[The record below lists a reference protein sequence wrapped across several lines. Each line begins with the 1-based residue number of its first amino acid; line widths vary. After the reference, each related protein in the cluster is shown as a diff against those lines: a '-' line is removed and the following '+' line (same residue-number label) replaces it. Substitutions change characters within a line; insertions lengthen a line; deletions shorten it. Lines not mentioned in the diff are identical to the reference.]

1 MPPVPTPRPT
11 FFVSP
16 TLEPTSSFTQK
27 CALPT
32 PEADVNTEEALE
44 ASVMLNRTV
53 FFSADIYLSATLYVL
68 VGVNDRLNFDL
79 DGKGLWKLDGQD
91 SVRCLFIGSGVR
103 MGLKDLTIT
112 NGYAAYYPHGASG
125 GGIFVGSGAVLKMDG
140 CTVSSSRTASYGQG
154 AGIYVDEAT
163 LILVNTVIEFNVMY
177 YGKGA
182 GVYLTSSSVLTM
194 AGGSLNY
201 NFAQSSGCYTTAT
214 MEGGG
219 LYIAG
224 GAFATITDGAS
235 IADNIAYRGGGV
247 YVASYGELVLQNV
260 SVIGNSYTK
269 VYLGSTYTSWYR
281 SSCSTANAYQS
292 YGGGIYADSNTKVT
306 VVWSTIK
313 SNAAYYYGGG
323 IYFSSGDSVSIADS
337 KLSSNYAGH
346 RGGGIYSTYA
356 IIVFNHSMFDS
367 NTLAGTSSR

>member
-1 MPPVPTPRPT
+1 
-11 FFVSP
+11 
-16 TLEPTSSFTQK
+16 
-27 CALPT
+27 
-32 PEADVNTEEALE
+32 
-44 ASVMLNRTV
+44 
-53 FFSADIYLSATLYVL
+53 
-68 VGVNDRLNFDL
+68 
-79 DGKGLWKLDGQD
+79 
-91 SVRCLFIGSGVR
+91 
-103 MGLKDLTIT
+103 
-112 NGYAAYYPHGASG
+112 
-125 GGIFVGSGAVLKMDG
+125 
-140 CTVSSSRTASYGQG
+140 
-154 AGIYVDEAT
+154 
-163 LILVNTVIEFNVMY
+163 
-177 YGKGA
+177 
-182 GVYLTSSSVLTM
+182 
-194 AGGSLNY
+194 
-201 NFAQSSGCYTTAT
+201 

>member
-1 MPPVPTPRPT
+1 MRC
-11 FFVSP
+11 FF
-16 TLEPTSSFTQK
+16 
-27 CALPT
+27 
-32 PEADVNTEEALE
+32 
-44 ASVMLNRTV
+44 
-53 FFSADIYLSATLYVL
+53 
-68 VGVNDRLNFDL
+68 FDG
-79 DGKGLWKLDGQD
+79 DGIE
-91 SVRCLFIGSGVR
+91 VTFIG
-103 MGLKDLTIT
+103 LTIT
-112 NGYAAYYPHGASG
+112 NGYASSSSPDGAHGGAIS
-125 GGIFVGSGAVLKMDG
+125 VENGAVLKLEG
-140 CTVSSSRTASYGQG
+140 CTVSSSRTSSSGQG

-219 LYIAG
+219 LYVAG